1 MERIRFDENIM
12 DYGDIITIEPGKR
25 SGKPCIRGMRITVYD
40 ILEYLAGG
48 MTEAEVLE
56 DFSELTS
63 QDIKACL
70 AFAADREKKLFVA
83 SWVRL
88 LLDENLSDGIV
99 RRIIDLYPD
108 SAHVK
113 ILTLTNTDDS
123 IIWEYAHAN
132 NFVIVSKDSDFHQRS
147 LLYGHPPKF
156 IYLRIG
162 NSPTSKIVQI
172 LRDNFDIIIQFW
184 NSEVESI
191 LVLA

>member
-1 MERIRFDENIM
+1 
-12 DYGDIITIEPGKR
+12 
-25 SGKPCIRGMRITVYD
+25 
-40 ILEYLAGG
+40 
-48 MTEAEVLE
+48 
-56 DFSELTS
+56 
-63 QDIKACL
+63 
-70 AFAADREKKLFVA
+70 
-83 SWVRL
+83 VRL
-88 LLDENLSDGIV
+88 LLDENLSDVIV

-113 ILTLTNTDDS
+113 TLLLTNTDDS
-123 IIWEYAHAN
+123 IIWEYAKTN